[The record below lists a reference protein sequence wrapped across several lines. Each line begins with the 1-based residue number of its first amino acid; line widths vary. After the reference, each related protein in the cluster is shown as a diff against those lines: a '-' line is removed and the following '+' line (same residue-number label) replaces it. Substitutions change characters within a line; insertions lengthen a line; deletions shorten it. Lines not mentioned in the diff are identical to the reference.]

1 MSNRD
6 LLIKE
11 LDKYGITII
20 SDTECS
26 FSIGDRKF
34 KSKIVSKIYLL
45 KKDHIYNTKIIR
57 QLLLEV
63 VNLLNSDSRMSEVKN
78 RTINDKNLNIS
89 VDALY
94 GIWDLAK
101 LLNYCQDYKSF
112 IKKHDICSIL
122 RKIFDKDVLCFPY
135 ETINCIANYRI
146 ALDWVYRLNKKTEYI
161 ASLLSLLLEGNEKI
175 ENAIII
181 KIAKGVQGPWGNL
194 DLPMEERVFNWDDV
208 SGETYGRD
216 RDKRMQ
222 QRYLM
227 GYDTYNKSGKVG
239 EGFYWRELR
248 NEPFAW
254 KDRYEDSPY
263 PQLNPGTWR

>member
-1 MSNRD
+1 MNTKE

-20 SDTECS
+20 DDTECS

-45 KKDHIYNTKIIR
+45 KKDHIYNIKIIK

-63 VNLLNSDSRMSEVKN
+63 IKLLSSDSSTSTN
-78 RTINDKNLNIS
+78 SSIINDKNLNIS
-89 VDALY
+89 IDALY
-94 GIWDLAK
+94 GIWNLVK
-101 LLNYCQDYKSF
+101 LLIHCKDYKDF
-112 IKKHDICSIL
+112 IKKHDICSIS
-122 RKIFDKDVLCFPY
+122 RKTFDKDVLFFSSD
-135 ETINCIANYRI
+135 ILNCIANHRI
-146 ALDWVYRLNKKTEYI
+146 ALDWIYRSNKKIEYT
-161 ASLLSLLLEGNEKI
+161 ASLLALLLEGSDKI
-175 ENAIII
+175 DNIVV
-181 KIAKGVQGPWGNL
+181 KVAKGVQGPWGNL

-216 RDKRMQ
+216 KDKRMQ

-227 GYDTYNKSGKVG
+227 GYDNYNKSGKVG
-239 EGFYWRELR
+239 EGYYWRELR

-254 KDRYEDSPY
+254 KDRYTDSPY
-263 PQLNPGTWR
+263 PQLSPGTWR